1 MQSASM
7 PAVVRVSREERD
19 TRLQQVPVPTPG
31 PGQILI
37 AVEAAGICGTDVEV
51 HHRMLPK
58 DSRFQPPV
66 VLGHEGA
73 GYVAALGEGV
83 CDLEIGQPV
92 VAETTYSV
100 CGRCRYCRLGLL
112 NLCPDR
118 RGLGSG
124 VNGFFAPF
132 TVVRH
137 ESVHLLPDGIS
148 TIVGSILE
156 PFACAIHAVLQRAG
170 VQPGEL
176 VVTFGPGPTGIM
188 TSLVASLSGAR
199 SILVG
204 TKHGKPRLQFVEDH
218 GIAETFVI
226 QDPDFSTRF
235 MSAISEGADVVF
247 ECSGNVEAVEWG
259 LKSLRGGGRLVVL
272 GEIEEP
278 YPLQTQTTLLQR
290 ELILTG
296 SKSSIPSSWNIA
308 LELLPKVVDTL
319 TEMVSHRFPLEKW
332 REAFDLVAR
341 KEAIKVIFYF
351 N

>member
-1 MQSASM
+1 MQIASM
-7 PAVVRVSREERD
+7 PAVVRVSREARD

-31 PGQILI
+31 PGQVLI
-37 AVEAAGICGTDVEV
+37 AVETAGICGTDVEV
-51 HHRMLPK
+51 HHRTLPK

-73 GYVAALGEGV
+73 GRVAALGDGV
-83 CDLEIGQPV
+83 RNLDIGQPV

-100 CGRCRYCRLGLL
+100 CGRCQYCRLGLL
-112 NLCPDR
+112 NLCPYR
-118 RGLGSG
+118 RGLGSSA
-124 VNGFFAPF
+124 NGFFAPF
-132 TVVRH
+132 IVVRH
-137 ESVHLLPDGIS
+137 ESVHPLPGGVS
-148 TIVGSILE
+148 TIVGSVLE

-204 TKHGKPRLQFVEDH
+204 TKHGRPRLQFVEAH

-226 QDPDFSTRF
+226 QDPDFSAQLRN
-235 MSAISEGADVVF
+235 AVGDGADAVF
-247 ECSGNVEAVEWG
+247 ECSGNVDAVEWG
-259 LKSLRGGGRLVVL
+259 LKSLRAGGKLVVL

-278 YPLQTQTTLLQR
+278 YPLRTQATLLQR

-308 LELLPKVVDTL
+308 LALLPKVAVTL
-319 TEMVSHRFPLEKW
+319 TEMVSHKFPLEKW
-332 REAFDLVAR
+332 QEAFDLVAR
-341 KEAIKVIFYF
+341 KEAIKTAFYF